1 MDFEMVS
8 KVSAFLQ
15 VFCICLTKRTILLDY
30 EEKLKGFSPEYCTF
44 LGVFYSRN
52 LIATYLL
59 IIFHGIKK
67 NTDCHAS
74 FCSNN
79 LKKTLLCT

>member
-30 EEKLKGFSPEYCTF
+30 EEKLKGFYPEYCPF
-44 LGVFYSRN
+44 
-52 LIATYLL
+52 
-59 IIFHGIKK
+59 
-67 NTDCHAS
+67 
-74 FCSNN
+74 
-79 LKKTLLCT
+79 